1 MRAIESLFWSERW
14 QLAALDRS
22 DLQKIGLVSLMVGFV
37 FVMFHLQGNTS
48 DINAFGRS
56 VLLWMYTRWSDSSV
70 SFGATDYSHG
80 FLIPL
85 ASLGVLWYRR
95 NEFFQATKSVS
106 KLGLFI
112 FVGSL
117 LLHWLGAKSQHPR
130 VSLLA
135 LLGILWGI
143 PFYLF
148 GWQVAKWL
156 LFPCAFLIFCVPLNF
171 LDELTFPLRMLMA
184 KSSTLLVNGLGIAAE
199 RVGSEIYLS
208 SGGEIQKLDVAAPC
222 SGLRSLMAM
231 TALTALYAYLT
242 QDGLIRK
249 WMLFL
254 CSIPL
259 AIIGNIARITTLAVV
274 AEAFGQEVAVGPFHD
289 WSGYIVFAV
298 AIAFMVAVGNLLDV
312 DYLELWKKWKVTLY
326 DHTSLSSA

>member
-1 MRAIESLFWSERW
+1 MRATESLFWSERW
-14 QLAALDRS
+14 QLAALSRS
-22 DLQKIGLVSLMVGFV
+22 DLQRIGLASLMVGFI

-56 VLLWMYTRWSDSSV
+56 VLLWMYSRWSDSSV

-85 ASLGVLWYRR
+85 ASLGILWYRR
-95 NEFFQATKSVS
+95 NKFFQATKSVS
-106 KLGLFI
+106 KLGFLIFI
-112 FVGSL
+112 GSL

-130 VSLLA
+130 ISLVA
-135 LLGILWGI
+135 LLGIFWGV

-208 SGGEIQKLDVAAPC
+208 SRGEINMLDVAAPC

-231 TALTALYAYLT
+231 TALTALYAYVT
-242 QDGLIRK
+242 QDGLIKK
-249 WMLFL
+249 WILFL

-274 AEAFGQEVAVGPFHD
+274 AEAFGTEVAVGPFHD

-298 AIAFMVAVGNLLDV
+298 AIALMVAIGNLLDV
-312 DYLELWKKWKVTLY
+312 NYLELWKKWKVTLY
-326 DHTSLSSA
+326 DRTSLSSA